1 MQPTDGGAQSKP
13 KSSPAVPKGAATVAN
28 HDLRAFPTLAESKG
42 PKVLKGPVNERSS
55 EGGGKDAEKE
65 SWETVTRGKKKEP
78 MANDESTVS
87 PEAAVEINPNAVRD
101 CMHVVLG
108 LYRSTRVIG

>member
-13 KSSPAVPKGAATVAN
+13 KSSPTVPKGAATVAN

-55 EGGGKDAEKE
+55 AEGGRDAEKE
-65 SWETVTRGKKKEP
+65 RWETVTRGKKKEP
-78 MANDESTVS
+78 MASNESTVS
-87 PEAAVEINPNAVRD
+87 PEAGVEADPNAVREKK
-101 CMHVVLG
+101 
-108 LYRSTRVIG
+108 

>member
-1 MQPTDGGAQSKP
+1 MQPTDGGAQTKS
-13 KSSPAVPKGAATVAN
+13 KSSPAVPKGAAAVAN